1 MPTTETATSTHPS
14 AGAAPGGPWRLLSL
28 GAGAGLAVG
37 ALTLLGQRVLAGS
50 GGWFMLVNSAARWL
64 TVAFGVGT
72 RAGGRWRSAAA
83 VGAASR
89 RRSSCSRDEAGDRAH
104 TPRTGCAG
112 PTSCAE

>member
-1 MPTTETATSTHPS
+1 MSNTPQPYTRLPPPRWGCGRCWRVA
-14 AGAAPGGPWRLLSL
+14 AGVGLVSGAVTL
-28 GAGAGLAVG
+28 G
-37 ALTLLGQRVLAGS
+37 GQRLLAGS